1 MSVEA
6 HFGPGVYFLGDPCY
20 VLNESMYKTWG
31 SLHNHDEGK
40 IDIEGSSSF
49 VVARTACGDG
59 EYQDSLG
66 FNYPVDSG
74 CISLIPESMWMDTV
88 SRSSIE
94 ELKIGSV
101 LDVKKEVIFTAE
113 NGTFNILVDGAA
125 EPNFIQTD
133 QEDDWDDW
141 DEFED
146 RWDYLD
152 GQNDEDDW
160 DCLYG
165 PNG

>member
-1 MSVEA
+1 
-6 HFGPGVYFLGDPCY
+6 
-20 VLNESMYKTWG
+20 MYETWG
-31 SLHNHDEGK
+31 SVHNYDNGK

-49 VVARTACGDG
+49 VVARTVYGDG
-59 EYQDSLG
+59 EYRDSLG

-74 CISLIPESMWMDTV
+74 CISLIPESMWMKTV
-88 SRSSIE
+88 SRDTIK

-113 NGTFNILVDGAA
+113 NGNFNILVDEAA
-125 EPNFIQTD
+125 EPNCIQTD
-133 QEDDWDDW
+133 QEDNWDGDG
-141 DEFED
+141 FED

-152 GQNDEDDW
+152 GLNAENDLEDQDDDLEDEW
-160 DCLYG
+160 DYLYG